1 MNITERLERTRI
13 TRTAMCPY
21 CSTESPIYFRS
32 KDYNCRITAETFEHH
47 RCPRCRLIFI
57 DPIPDNLSAYYPNDY
72 HTLPKSTKEMDS
84 SSRDEKFK
92 IDIVERFAN
101 GKRLLEIGSSFG
113 GFSYLAKKAGYEVN
127 AIEMNPKCCEFLN
140 EVIGINAIQSD
151 NPVEALEHEKPYDVI
166 ALWHVIEHLPDVWS
180 TLDAAYE
187 KLKPGGI
194 MILASPNP
202 DSFQFKIMGR
212 FWPHLDAPRH
222 VTLIPMKLL
231 IRKFESLNMEL
242 ELLTTKDGESVE
254 LNRFGW
260 RYCWTRIPSRKPF
273 NTIYRWV
280 GNVLVNLFKIFDSV
294 EGKGS
299 AYTIVFRKSG

>member
-1 MNITERLERTRI
+1 MKISERIERMRVTRMAI
-13 TRTAMCPY
+13 CPY
-21 CSTESPIYFRS
+21 CSTESPIYFHS
-32 KDYNCRITAETFEHH
+32 KDYNRRITTETFEYH
-47 RCPRCRLIFI
+47 RCSKCQLIFM
-57 DPIPDNLSAYYPNDY
+57 DPIPDNLGAYYPNDY
-72 HTLPKSTKEMDS
+72 HPLPKSTKELDS

-127 AIEMNPKCCEFLN
+127 AIEMSPECCEFLN
-140 EVIGINAIQSD
+140 RVIGINAIQSD

-166 ALWHVIEHLPDVWS
+166 ALWHVIEHLPDVWP
-180 TLDAAYE
+180 TLETVYE

-194 MILASPNP
+194 VILASPNP
-202 DSFQFKIMGR
+202 DAFQFRIMGR

-222 VTLIPMKLL
+222 VTLIPMRLL
-231 IRKFESLNMEL
+231 IRKFESLEMKL
-242 ELLTTKDGESVE
+242 ELHTTKDGESAA

-260 RYCWTRIPSRKPF
+260 KHCFTRMASKGRSNK
-273 NTIYRWV
+273 IYRWI
-280 GNVLVNLFKIFDSV
+280 GNALAHLFKSFDSV

-299 AYTIVFRKSG
+299 AYIIVFRKSG